1 MDTTTVKKLR
11 SLLNELE
18 NLDKFIEKREWR
30 DTRGVKIVFSAETHE
45 KAEEENREPIYFNSL
60 MVAIIREEAIKRRK
74 VIEEQLDKIDHLPF

>member
-18 NLDKFIEKREWR
+18 NLDKFIEKRIWL

-45 KAEEENREPIYFNSL
+45 KAEEESKEPIYFSSS

-74 VIEEQLDKIDHLPF
+74 VVQEQLDDLPF